1 MTEIRHARN
10 VLGQYQLITEV
21 IKKGA
26 SSNYERLRML
36 SVLGSMIA
44 RDHEMFPALRPHVQ
58 LPLRMIAEAV
68 LDFEISD
75 EIDELLPLRLTL
87 IVWVCE
93 RLIED
98 LGNENTVPF

>member
-1 MTEIRHARN
+1 MTEIRHAKT
-10 VLGQYQLITEV
+10 VLEQYQLITEV
-21 IKKGA
+21 IKQGA
-26 SSNYERLRML
+26 SSQYERLKML
-36 SVLGSMIA
+36 SILGDMIA
-44 RDHEMFPALRPHVQ
+44 RDHAMFPMLRTHVQ

-75 EIDELLPLRLTL
+75 EIDEMLPMRLTL

-98 LGNENTVPF
+98 LGDDNVVPF